1 MALTLHPGALLVT
14 PYQQGRLDALCGLYA
29 LINALR
35 VLHAPHRSLPTRLCK
50 DLFAAGM
57 EALNAKP
64 SSRVAVHSGMTVARQ
79 RKLARAI
86 LKSAILRPLP
96 KIVLRAPLPKAS
108 TMEALDRSLQ
118 AAIASGDVLLACF
131 HGRLSHHSVIVGI
144 SPARILLC
152 DSDGLRY
159 VLKASIRLPNR
170 QCGSLVL
177 RSLFPIGPAG
187 EIATDGR
194 IL

>member
-1 MALTLHPGALLVT
+1 MHILHPGAALIT

-35 VLHAPHRSLPTRLCK
+35 VLHAPSRPLPVRCCK
-50 DLFAAGM
+50 ELFATGM
-57 EALNAKP
+57 DVLTAK
-64 SSRVAVHSGMTVARQ
+64 SGSKAAVHSGMSVTRQ

-96 KIVLRAPLPKAS
+96 KIVLRAPLPRAT

-118 AAIASGDVLLACF
+118 AAIASGDVLLVCF

-144 SPARILLC
+144 SPARIILC

-159 VLKASIRLPNR
+159 VLKASIRLPDR
-170 QCGSLVL
+170 ARGTLVL
-177 RSLFPIGPAG
+177 RNLAPLGLLQ
-187 EIATDGR
+187 T
-194 IL
+194 